1 MVQPIN
7 NQFVIT
13 FTFFKT
19 GRKGMSPDH
28 FAKALV
34 SVYFYRWNRLFLF
47 IGNEYL
53 VYLLRYGK
61 ED

>member
-1 MVQPIN
+1 
-7 NQFVIT
+7 
-13 FTFFKT
+13 
-19 GRKGMSPDH
+19 MSPDH

-53 VYLLRYGK
+53 VYLLCYGK

>member
-1 MVQPIN
+1 MP
-7 NQFVIT
+7 
-13 FTFFKT
+13 
-19 GRKGMSPDH
+19 PDH

-34 SVYFYRWNRLFLF
+34 SVYFYRCNRLFQF